1 MFELETL
8 AAFGAGAALMAMA
21 PVVRKLGNQEL
32 GDSMGQAG
40 RTMAKSGVKIGLVA
54 VGTAEKVAK
63 GVAKSAAEVAE
74 TFVDLVK
81 RRNLRIRALLTRLH
95 LLSQRMNRVRQ
106 QSRMSLWN
114 DSLSIG
120 SNFLDKSFLSSNGC
134 FLPIDFW
141 F

>member
-1 MFELETL
+1 MSGRFLKLMFELETL

-63 GVAKSAAEVAE
+63 GVAKGAAEVAE
-74 TFVDLVK
+74 TFVDLVEE
-81 RRNLRIRALLTRLH
+81 A
-95 LLSQRMNRVRQ
+95 
-106 QSRMSLWN
+106 
-114 DSLSIG
+114 
-120 SNFLDKSFLSSNGC
+120 KSESSNSVDASSSPTSKDEANPPTITDVT
-134 FLPIDFW
+134 LE
-141 F
+141 

>member
-40 RTMAKSGVKIGLVA
+40 RKMAKSGVKIGLVA

-63 GVAKSAAEVAE
+63 GVAKSTAEVAE
-74 TFVDLVK
+74 AVVDLVEE
-81 RRNLRIRALLTRLH
+81 A
-95 LLSQRMNRVRQ
+95 
-106 QSRMSLWN
+106 
-114 DSLSIG
+114 
-120 SNFLDKSFLSSNGC
+120 KSENSSTEDVAVSTVTKNESTS
-134 FLPIDFW
+134 PAITDVTVE
-141 F
+141 